1 MKQFLY
7 ETVAEKEEEGKRN
20 VKISFNIFSKPIIN
34 IPHVPF
40 LKQAI
45 SFTKA
50 RNNPSPSLELL
61 SFEKGGSPRDSY
73 KIYSLIAT
81 RKHKTNL
88 FIDYHLSLA
97 RSRCFSVSK
106 RPKIEAIRRNFVAI
120 YTRTWQLRQGPKC
133 LETNYRHLELRFN
146 VSGTVGRDGRR

>member
-40 LKQAI
+40 LVSYIIYQ
-45 SFTKA
+45 SEEQ
-50 RNNPSPSLELL
+50 SSSLELL

-106 RPKIEAIRRNFVAI
+106 RPKIAAIRRNFVAI